1 MKFKPRFPFL
11 FLMLILFVNCGTTG
25 ATISTLAGDDDV
37 DFASYKAFYLLPEP
51 PTEDNPIA
59 VKSFPRRLVERAVI
73 RELKLKN
80 YKEVKDIEA
89 ADMLVAI
96 QFSLK
101 DEERTYTTT
110 STNSTYGNG
119 RYGGYGGYGGYGYRD
134 YYGYRTFS
142 NTTTSTHT
150 AQFRKGN
157 MIIDIIDKKDNAL
170 IWEAF
175 AEGKGETEMDAIE
188 EKVNRVVA
196 EIFTNYPLVIA
207 EQ

>member
-1 MKFKPRFPFL
+1 MKFKLMYPLL
-11 FLMLILFVNCGTTG
+11 FLTAILLTNCGATG
-25 ATISTLAGDDDV
+25 ATINTLSGDDDV
-37 DFASYKAFYLLPEP
+37 DFASYQTFYLLPEP
-51 PTEDNPIA
+51 PTENNPIA
-59 VKSFPRRLVERAVI
+59 VKSWPRRLVERAVI

-80 YKEVKDIEA
+80 YKEVKDIAA

-110 STNSTYGNG
+110 STDINYGNG
-119 RYGGYGGYGGYGYRD
+119 GYTNYGYGYGYRD

-142 NTTTSTHT
+142 NTTTTT

-157 MIIDIIDKKDNAL
+157 MIIDLIDKKENAL

-175 AEGKGETEMDAIE
+175 AEGKGETNMDAIE

-196 EIFTNYPLVIA
+196 AIFTKYPLVLA
-207 EQ
+207 KK